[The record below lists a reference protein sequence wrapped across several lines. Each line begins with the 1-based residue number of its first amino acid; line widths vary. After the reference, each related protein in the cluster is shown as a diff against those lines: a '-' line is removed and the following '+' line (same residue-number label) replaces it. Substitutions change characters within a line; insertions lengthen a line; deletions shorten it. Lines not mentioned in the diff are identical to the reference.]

1 MGVHTTV
8 LSLFTGYGGLEM
20 GLHRAIG
27 GTRTVCMVE
36 REAFAIGNLV
46 AQMEAGA
53 LAPAPIWTDVST
65 FDGRKWRDRIS
76 VLVGGPPC
84 QPFSTAG
91 KRRHTDDE
99 RWIWA
104 DVARIVGEVR
114 PGVVFF
120 ENVPGLRKRGLGV
133 MLRDLAALGFDGA
146 EWGCFTA
153 SEAGAPHRR
162 TRLFLLAYADR
173 EQLRQL
179 CRGRSGQG
187 GASAAQPQLAGEEV
201 ADAKRDGRVGRG
213 QLRGHAAVVAAKGGE
228 EVAAASGL
236 GLSKLRTTHDEHR
249 GDAPGHQPDG
259 RDAAMA
265 NTLRKGPQGGQP
277 QALQREGR
285 GHQGGAVAQLCAP
298 SFPPGPDDADG
309 WRRWLGSGG
318 PQPGVRGGAHA
329 GGCKNRVHRIRLLGN
344 GVVPVQA
351 ERAFRELSARVL
363 DNV

>member
-1 MGVHTTV
+1 MGIHTTV

-20 GLHRAIG
+20 GLHRALG

-36 REAFAIGNLV
+36 REAFAISNLV

-65 FDGRKWRDRIS
+65 FDGKPWRDRVDI
-76 VLVGGPPC
+76 LCGGPPC

-99 RWIWA
+99 RWIWS
-104 DVARIVGEVR
+104 DVARIVADVR

-146 EWGCFTA
+146 EWGCFAA

-173 EQLRQL
+173 EQLRKL

-187 GASAAQPQLAGEEV
+187 GASAAQPQLAGAAV
-201 ADAKRDGRVGRG
+201 ADPGSVG
-213 QLRGHAAVVAAKGGE
+213 QP
-228 EVAAASGL
+228 
-236 GLSKLRTTHDEHR
+236 KLRATHDDDR
-249 GDAPGHQPDG
+249 GDAPRHQPDG
-259 RDAAMA
+259 RDEAMA
-265 NTLRKGPQGGQP
+265 DAVCAGPQGGQP

-298 SFPPGPDDADG
+298 SFPPGPDDTDG

-318 PQPGVRGGAHA
+318 AQPGIRGGAHA

-363 DNV
+363 DSV

>member
-1 MGVHTTV
+1 MDIRPTII
-8 LSLFTGYGGLEM
+8 SLFTGYGGLEL
-20 GLHRAIG
+20 GLARALG
-27 GTRTVCMVE
+27 GARTVCMVE

-65 FDGRKWRDRIS
+65 FDGRPWRGRVD
-76 VLVGGPPC
+76 VLTGGPPC

-91 KRRHTDDE
+91 KRRGTDDE

-104 DVARIVGEVR
+104 DVARIIGEVR
-114 PGVVFF
+114 PGVVFL

-146 EWGCFTA
+146 EWGCFRA
-153 SEAGAPHRR
+153 SDAGAPHRR

-179 CRGRSGQG
+179 RRGRGGQG
-187 GASAAQPQLAGEEV
+187 GPSASQFSGAGAALAY
-201 ADAKRDGRVGRG
+201 
-213 QLRGHAAVVAAKGGE
+213 
-228 EVAAASGL
+228 ASGL
-236 GLSKLRTTHDEHR
+236 GQPEQRTAHDEHR
-249 GDAPGHQPDG
+249 GDASGHQPDG
-259 RDAAMA
+259 RNEAMA
-265 NTLRKGPQGGQP
+265 NAMCAGPQGRQP
-277 QALQREGR
+277 QALQRAGR
-285 GHQGGAVAQLCAP
+285 GHQGGAAAELCAA

-309 WRRWLGSGG
+309 WRRWLGAGG

-329 GGCKNRVHRIRLLGN
+329 GGCKNRVDRIRLLGN

-351 ERAFRELSARVL
+351 ELAFRELTNRAL
-363 DNV
+363 GAQGE

>member
-1 MGVHTTV
+1 MGIHPTV

-20 GLHRAIG
+20 GLHRALG

-36 REAFAIGNLV
+36 REAFAIANLV

-65 FDGRKWRDRIS
+65 FDGKPWRDRVDI
-76 VLVGGPPC
+76 LCGGPPC

-99 RWIWA
+99 RWIWS

-133 MLRDLAALGFDGA
+133 MLRDLAALGYDA
-146 EWGCFTA
+146 EWGSFTA

-173 EQLRQL
+173 EQLREL
-179 CRGRSGQG
+179 RRGRSGQG
-187 GASAAQPQLAGEEV
+187 GASAAQPQLAGAEV
-201 ADAKRDGRVGRG
+201 AD
-213 QLRGHAAVVAAKGGE
+213 
-228 EVAAASGL
+228 ASGL

-259 RDAAMA
+259 CDA
-265 NTLRKGPQGGQP
+265 
-277 QALQREGR
+277 
-285 GHQGGAVAQLCAP
+285 
-298 SFPPGPDDADG
+298 FPPGPDDADG

-318 PQPGVRGGAHA
+318 AQPGVRGGAHA

-351 ERAFRELSARVL
+351 ELAFRELSARVL
-363 DNV
+363 DSV

>member
-162 TRLFLLAYADR
+162 TRLFILAYADR

-201 ADAKRDGRVGRG
+201 A
-213 QLRGHAAVVAAKGGE
+213 
-228 EVAAASGL
+228 
-236 GLSKLRTTHDEHR
+236 
-249 GDAPGHQPDG
+249 
-259 RDAAMA
+259 

-285 GHQGGAVAQLCAP
+285 GHQGGAAAQLRAP

>member
-1 MGVHTTV
+1 MGVHPTV

-20 GLHRAIG
+20 GLDRAIG

-65 FDGRKWRDRIS
+65 FDGKPWRDRVDI
-76 VLVGGPPC
+76 LCGGPPC

-104 DVARIVGEVR
+104 DVARIVADVR

-133 MLRDLAALGFDGA
+133 MLRDLAALGYDA
-146 EWGCFTA
+146 EWGSFTA

-228 EVAAASGL
+228 EVAYASGL

-259 RDAAMA
+259 RDA
-265 NTLRKGPQGGQP
+265 
-277 QALQREGR
+277 
-285 GHQGGAVAQLCAP
+285 
-298 SFPPGPDDADG
+298 FPPAPDDTDG

-318 PQPGVRGGAHA
+318 AQPGVRGGAHA

-351 ERAFRELSARVL
+351 ELAFRELSARVL
-363 DNV
+363 DSV

>member
-1 MGVHTTV
+1 MGVRPTII
-8 LSLFTGYGGLEM
+8 SLFTGYGGLEM
-20 GLHRAIG
+20 GLHRALG

-36 REAFAIGNLV
+36 REAFAISNLV

-65 FDGRKWRDRIS
+65 FDGKPWRDRVDI
-76 VLVGGPPC
+76 LCGGPPC

-99 RWIWA
+99 RWIWS
-104 DVARIVGEVR
+104 DVARIVADVR

-146 EWGCFTA
+146 EWGCFAA

-173 EQLRQL
+173 EQLRKL

-187 GASAAQPQLAGEEV
+187 GASAAQPQLAGAAV
-201 ADAKRDGRVGRG
+201 AD
-213 QLRGHAAVVAAKGGE
+213 
-228 EVAAASGL
+228 ASGL

-259 RDAAMA
+259 RDA
-265 NTLRKGPQGGQP
+265 
-277 QALQREGR
+277 
-285 GHQGGAVAQLCAP
+285 
-298 SFPPGPDDADG
+298 FPPAPDDTDG

-318 PQPGVRGGAHA
+318 AQPGVRGGAHA

-363 DNV
+363 DSV